1 MPTPITLSA
10 EQLEQAEMVLKAL
23 AHFQG
28 GTTAEMYRLTAE
40 MLKIERLEMH
50 FHAKVA
56 EQTPHVLS

>member
-28 GTTAEMYRLTAE
+28 GTTAEM
-40 MLKIERLEMH
+40 LKIERLEMH